1 MEKELQFAF
10 RYNFLKMCLKEKKS
24 IFQSI
29 KEAFSDSTGFN
40 FNAFENWVVTGA
52 EHYEKEDKVV
62 ISTMAAFLLVA
73 SDMYDKKYP
82 KYIRLA
88 RVANSFIY
96 NTMDS
101 NIDYNVNRCVNLD
114 RALVYIPKIVS
125 DYEENCDYQPK
136 LAAKQPH

>member
-1 MEKELQFAF
+1 MCIKE
-10 RYNFLKMCLKEKKS
+10 RKS

-29 KEAFSDSTGFN
+29 KEAFSDSNGFN

-62 ISTMAAFLLVA
+62 IAAMAAFLLVA
-73 SDMYDKKYP
+73 SDMHDKKYP

-114 RALVYIPKIVS
+114 RALVYIPKIVN
-125 DYEENCDYQPK
+125 DYENNLTITPCWIRRKVVSFDSI
-136 LAAKQPH
+136 